1 MDSFHLINLFFKIL
15 AVLTSA
21 ARIVNLKKYN
31 NHITTI
37 QLSKINFYKIQISQ
51 TTQIKTTKI
60 TSTSSKQNKTQ
71 NNHLNHLN
79 LNIKHLQKN
88 SYMVL
93 YSIKHQ
99 NFIIFFKKTYMFFK
113 KESPRPNK
121 RPRAIYN
128 NVVLK
133 ESSQK
138 LHQKFVPN

>member
-60 TSTSSKQNKTQ
+60 TSTSSKQNTKQPSQSSQFKYKTPP
-71 NNHLNHLN
+71 
-79 LNIKHLQKN
+79 KKF
-88 SYMVL
+88 L
-93 YSIKHQ
+93 YGTIQYQTSKFHH
-99 NFIIFFKKTYMFFK
+99 FFKKTYIFFK
-113 KESPRPNK
+113 KESPRPSK

-133 ESSQK
+133 ESLHK
-138 LHQKFVPN
+138 LHQKLATM

>member
-21 ARIVNLKKYN
+21 ARIVNLKNTTTTSQLFNYQRSIFTKYKY
-31 NHITTI
+31 HK
-37 QLSKINFYKIQISQ
+37 QLKSKQQKSPPLL
-51 TTQIKTTKI
+51 
-60 TSTSSKQNKTQ
+60 QNKTQ

-99 NFIIFFKKTYMFFK
+99 NFIIFSKKLIYFSK
-113 KESPRPNK
+113 KKAPGQAKDRELY
-121 RPRAIYN
+121 IIM
-128 NVVLK
+128 
-133 ESSQK
+133 
-138 LHQKFVPN
+138 

>member
-21 ARIVNLKKYN
+21 ARIVNQKKYN

-99 NFIIFFKKTYMFFK
+99 NFIIFSKKLIYFSK
-113 KESPRPNK
+113 KKAPGQAKDRELY
-121 RPRAIYN
+121 IIM
-128 NVVLK
+128 
-133 ESSQK
+133 
-138 LHQKFVPN
+138 

>member
-60 TSTSSKQNKTQ
+60 TSTSSKQNTKQPSQSSQFKYKTPP
-71 NNHLNHLN
+71 
-79 LNIKHLQKN
+79 KN

-99 NFIIFFKKTYMFFK
+99 NFIIFSKKLIYFSK
-113 KESPRPNK
+113 KKAPGQAKDRE
-121 RPRAIYN
+121 IYIIM
-128 NVVLK
+128 
-133 ESSQK
+133 
-138 LHQKFVPN
+138 